1 MKKILVLIISLF
13 SFISINYAVSNVNYK
28 IDDYIVDASIDISG
42 NLKVREIIKST
53 GSYNGYIRD
62 LIYKNDRLGD
72 FTGDTSSFEGSNI
85 YNPTGIDNIKVGSI
99 NYNGELSF
107 DAFNSEVTEFSEC
120 TNNRGCYT
128 ISDITNGKSI
138 KMYNETVNSSTY
150 FYIEYTLG
158 NTVVLHN
165 DVAELYLSFIGNGF
179 DDDIGRY
186 QLRVTLPQA
195 TTTET
200 RVWVHGPLSGEV
212 SRIIDEVD
220 GATKYYGGYLKI
232 EDLSKNTPVDM
243 RMVFDK
249 SLIMVDHP
257 FLKKSK
263 VDALDKILEV
273 EQVRADDANKQRKTA
288 KILVYGTYALSG
300 TYLLILL
307 LIIVYLY
314 IKYDKERKRS
324 FDMEYNREFIDDYDV
339 TAIEYL
345 YDKKITEKGFST
357 SILNLIYKKKI
368 SFEKLD
374 KKDYKFTRTTVD
386 ESELN
391 EGEKKVMDIL
401 FNKAGSNNMV
411 TLKDIKK
418 YAKEVNGTT
427 SPFLKGFDTWKSIVT
442 NESEKLN
449 FYENNSSV
457 KLKFSL
463 YALVSILILYL
474 DIKLGMFNLLA
485 FIVIISTIVYI
496 IYLVSFN
503 KRTIRGNLDYN
514 KWKAFERFLKDFGR
528 FDEKELP
535 EIKLWERYLVYANI
549 FGLADKVGKTMK
561 IKFNEMY
568 PNDYT
573 NRDFV
578 FDYYLWSSL
587 NSNINRTVHSSIST
601 AHSEVASKIAES
613 SSSSGSGI
621 GGGFS
626 SGGGFGGGGG
636 GGRGF

>member
-13 SFISINYAVSNVNYK
+13 SFMSVNYAVSNVNYK

-72 FTGDTSSFEGSNI
+72 FTGDTSSFEGSSI

-195 TTTET
+195 TTNET
-200 RVWVHGPLSGEV
+200 RVWAHGPLSGEV
-212 SRIIDEVD
+212 SRIVDEVE
-220 GATKYYGGYLKI
+220 GVTKYYGGYLKI
-232 EDLSKNTPVDM
+232 EDLKKNTPVDM

-263 VDALDKILEV
+263 VEALDKILEV

-449 FYENNSSV
+449 FYENNRSV